1 MYINKDN
8 YFHLKHTKY
17 IHLFMKK
24 KLFIVKIFMDR
35 KLKDR
40 KVGFLLGR
48 TEIYKS
54 IIKKTINLK
63 D

>member
-1 MYINKDN
+1 
-8 YFHLKHTKY
+8 
-17 IHLFMKK
+17 MKK

-54 IIKKTINLK
+54 IIKKNYKLK
-63 D
+63 RLIEVELNYMNIT